1 MSNQLQ
7 NLINYLVITKNINSS
22 EKAIILQKEI
32 YSIQTI
38 ILKSNYLSPKDI
50 QSFIVEKTNAY
61 YDELDKNHLIQIYKE
76 LDALPIY
83 SHLHSLHDYLVMKR
97 NRLLYD
103 ECGQNLANHIIK
115 NILFEIY

>member
-7 NLINYLVITKNINSS
+7 NFINYLVITKNINSS

-38 ILKSNYLSPKDI
+38 ILKSNYLSPRDI
-50 QSFIVEKTNAY
+50 QNFIIEKTNTY

-76 LDALPIY
+76 MEAIPLY
-83 SHLHSLHDYLVMKR
+83 SHLHSLHNYLVMKR

-103 ECGQNLANHIIK
+103 ECGKNLANHIIK